1 MSENNDKIKDL
12 LIKLQI
18 LTNGLLEERKK
29 STTYLEKIKDLEK
42 LLQKKD
48 NEVVELTKQKFDL
61 QAALTFE
68 KSKNQK
74 IEENGK
80 KKNFDEKQI
89 THYENIIN
97 EQGFRLKDLNCK
109 LANEKVNFKA
119 QIEQYKIFL
128 EKQNGQL
135 LDYKKKYEKANE
147 ENKSLTERNDELKK
161 ENEDLKVDNLGYKKK
176 FGEYQNDKIKVQN
189 KNVELQNQLD
199 ELRKENFEKEEEIK
213 NLKNNNQNMGVQLNE
228 MKNNLLNK
236 KLNKKSFKAEIFKTK
251 KIIEIIFQQNKEE
264 EKDKY
269 EMIIKGKSKKDE
281 IINLLDINQ
290 FEINDKDKTRIDIEY
305 TVRIINI

>member
-1 MSENNDKIKDL
+1 M
-12 LIKLQI
+12 
-18 LTNGLLEERKK
+18 
-29 STTYLEKIKDLEK
+29 
-42 LLQKKD
+42 
-48 NEVVELTKQKFDL
+48 
-61 QAALTFE
+61 
-68 KSKNQK
+68 
-74 IEENGK
+74 
-80 KKNFDEKQI
+80 
-89 THYENIIN
+89 
-97 EQGFRLKDLNCK
+97 
-109 LANEKVNFKA
+109 
-119 QIEQYKIFL
+119 
-128 EKQNGQL
+128 
-135 LDYKKKYEKANE
+135 
-147 ENKSLTERNDELKK
+147 TERNDELKK